1 MIALSERRPLRLLE
15 RGWLVGA
22 LYAAIGLAAY
32 ASTFDVF
39 FMSDDFDF
47 LGIVAP
53 AGNVLVIFEPLV
65 GRFVRPLVVL
75 MYYGN
80 FHSGGLA
87 VFGYHLW
94 TVIPHLVN
102 AWLVYLVARRL
113 MRDDEAVW
121 PFLIGLLFLLFAGH
135 SEAVSWP
142 AGIADPILTVFLLAA
157 FLFYLRALEPGA
169 SRGWLAAMFAAVL
182 AGTQAKEMWVV
193 FPGVLVVHA
202 IAFGVWRDGR
212 LARRAIVA
220 IAGTS
225 ALVGAYLL
233 MRHLVFGSV
242 AGGYS
247 GLGLSLHAG
256 LWHTQARAFVLRCFV
271 PAHPVTARVWLER
284 WDLLGWAMLAVAVL
298 LLARGPR
305 LRAIVFAG
313 GAMIVALVPVL
324 PLTIS
329 VSSTESERFTYLP
342 TTFSCMFM
350 VWVIAAVVRH
360 RAAAVAL
367 CLLATGIHT
376 VGLARSNR
384 IWEVSGT
391 LTRQILDGFA
401 VHVQQH
407 DPNDTAM
414 VFLLNLPDNV
424 AGAYVFRN
432 GFYPGVRVVH
442 PEVASRIP
450 RTFGIATQS
459 LVTPR
464 DMTRVRRLDA
474 RRFHVDVAP
483 NAFLQD
489 PVPSGFHYQ
498 VTSQT
503 RTSYEVEFSD
513 AIGAAVVLYL
523 TGGRLELAGTVTG
536 RGIPFG
542 TVDIP
547 LEGATCEGTS
557 VRFAGWALDDQRV
570 ARVTLREMAPNG
582 EEAASLG
589 EAAWARGERPDV
601 ARIFAAF
608 PDADRASWS
617 FEVPCAAIARTGRD
631 MMRIRVTAQDEAGHT
646 AVLGERM
653 VRTAR

>member
-1 MIALSERRPLRLLE
+1 MRRLTLQPAL
-15 RGWLVGA
+15 VAA

-32 ASTFDVF
+32 ASTFDIF

-53 AGNVLVIFEPLV
+53 AQSVFVIFEPLV

-80 FHSGGLA
+80 FHSAGLSLW
-87 VFGYHLW
+87 GYHLW
-94 TVIPHLVN
+94 TVIPHLLS

-113 MRDDEAVW
+113 NREDEHPW

-157 FLFYLRALEPGA
+157 FLFYLRALEQGA
-169 SRGWLAAMFAAVL
+169 SSGWLAAMFVTVL
-182 AGTQAKEMWVV
+182 VGTQAKEMWVV

-202 IAFGVWRDGR
+202 VAFGVWRDR
-212 LARRAIVA
+212 QAARRAA
-220 IAGTS
+220 IAIGG
-225 ALVGAYLL
+225 AAVLVGAYLV

-256 LWHTQARAFVLRCFV
+256 LWHSQARAFVLRCFL

-284 WDLLGWAMLAVAVL
+284 WDLLVWPAIAIAVL
-298 LLARGPR
+298 WLGRGPR

-313 GAMIVALVPVL
+313 GAMIVALAPVL

-342 TTFSCMFM
+342 TVFSCMFM
-350 VWVIAAVVRH
+350 VWVIAAVVRN
-360 RAAAVAL
+360 RVAAVAL
-367 CLLATGIHT
+367 CLMATGIHA

-384 IWEVSGT
+384 IWEASGT
-391 LTRQILDGFA
+391 LTRQILDSFA
-401 VHVQQH
+401 TEVQQH
-407 DPNDTAM
+407 DPDDRAM
-414 VFLLNLPDNV
+414 IFLLNLPDNV
-424 AGAYVFRN
+424 AGAYAFRN
-432 GFYPGVRVVH
+432 GFYPGVKVVR
-442 PEVASRIP
+442 PEVASRVP

-459 LVTPR
+459 LVSPHDTP
-464 DMTRVRRLDA
+464 RVRRLDG

-483 NAFLQD
+483 NAFLQN

-498 VTSQT
+498 VSAQT
-503 RTSYEVEFSD
+503 PTSYEVEFSD
-513 AIGAAVVLYL
+513 AIGSALVLYVS
-523 TGGRLELAGTVTG
+523 GGRLELAGTVTG
-536 RGIPFG
+536 LGVPFG

-547 LEGATCEGTS
+547 ADGAACEGTAI
-557 VRFAGWALDDQRV
+557 RFAGWALDDRRV
-570 ARVTLREMAPNG
+570 ARVVLSDISAG
-582 EEAASLG
+582 KDAAALG
-589 EAAWARGERPDV
+589 DAIWMPGERPDV
-601 ARIFAAF
+601 ARLFAAF

-617 FEVPCAAIARTGRD
+617 FEVPCAAIARAGRD
-631 MMRIRVTAQDEAGHT
+631 MMRIRVTAEDEAGHT
-646 AVLGERM
+646 AVLGERL